1 MFTEHVA
8 SRSPRC
14 AFEGAEAPCV
24 LVDPLERDRVVVLE
38 VLDLLEELAREGRQV
53 GGQLVAL
60 ALQRGAALA
69 QLRLSLSLSLSL
81 SLVNTVAPFDWSFH
95 YHPCAFSQLLQRRGL
110 REKNDEL

>member
-81 SLVNTVAPFDWSFH
+81 SCEYGSAFRLVISLSPVCILP
-95 YHPCAFSQLLQRRGL
+95 AFATARFA
-110 REKNDEL
+110 